1 MTYKRILVISDLHFP
16 FAHPDWFEFLSK
28 LKKTYKPNHIIQI
41 GDESDMHS
49 INVSHIIDPDLPS
62 PKDEL
67 ELAKKDMKKL
77 YKIFPK
83 MVLLESNHGSMV
95 YRRAISRGMSRSFI
109 KSYND
114 IWGVG
119 KGWVWKEKYQIN
131 TDKGRVL
138 FADQF
143 CIDISKAVA
152 SYSQSCVQGHFHT
165 TSEIKFSGNEFH
177 LNFGMTVGCLVDVK
191 SLSMN
196 YMKLNLKK
204 PVLSCGLITNGMPH
218 LTPMY
223 LKKNGSWD
231 RNIYI

>member
-138 FADQF
+138 FAHQF
-143 CIDISKAVA
+143 CKDISKAVA

-165 TSEIKFSGNEFH
+165 TSEIKFAGNEFH

>member
-28 LKKTYKPNHIIQI
+28 LKKLYKPNHIIQI
-41 GDESDMHS
+41 GDEADMHS

-67 ELAKKDMKKL
+67 ELAKKDMRKL
-77 YKIFPK
+77 YKLFPK

-114 IWGVG
+114 IWGIG
-119 KGWVWKEKYQIN
+119 KGWVWKDKYQIN

-138 FADQF
+138 FAHQF
-143 CIDISKAVA
+143 CKDISKAVA

-165 TSEIKFSGNEFH
+165 TSEIKFAGNEFH
-177 LNFGMTVGCLVDVK
+177 LNFGMTVGCLVDSK

-204 PVLSCGLITNGMPH
+204 PVLSSQRREPLINKVVVTIIK
-218 LTPMY
+218 T
-223 LKKNGSWD
+223 
-231 RNIYI
+231 

>member
-1 MTYKRILVISDLHFP
+1 
-16 FAHPDWFEFLSK
+16 
-28 LKKTYKPNHIIQI
+28 
-41 GDESDMHS
+41 
-49 INVSHIIDPDLPS
+49 
-62 PKDEL
+62 
-67 ELAKKDMKKL
+67 
-77 YKIFPK
+77 

-138 FADQF
+138 FAHQF
-143 CIDISKAVA
+143 CKDISKAVA

-223 LKKNGSWD
+223 LRKNGSWD

>member
-28 LKKTYKPNHIIQI
+28 LKKLYKPNHIIQI
-41 GDESDMHS
+41 GDEADMHS

-67 ELAKKDMKKL
+67 ELAKKDMRKL
-77 YKIFPK
+77 YKLFPK

-114 IWGVG
+114 IWGIG
-119 KGWVWKEKYQIN
+119 KGWVWKDKYQIN

-138 FADQF
+138 FAHQF
-143 CIDISKAVA
+143 CKDILKAVA

-165 TSEIKFSGNEFH
+165 TSEIKFAGNEFH

-223 LKKNGSWD
+223 LKKSGSWD

>member
-28 LKKTYKPNHIIQI
+28 LKKLYKPNHIIQI
-41 GDESDMHS
+41 GDEADMHS

-77 YKIFPK
+77 SKIFPK

-114 IWGVG
+114 IWGIG
-119 KGWVWKEKYQIN
+119 KGGVWKDKYQIN

-138 FADQF
+138 FAHQF
-143 CIDISKAVA
+143 CKDISKAVA